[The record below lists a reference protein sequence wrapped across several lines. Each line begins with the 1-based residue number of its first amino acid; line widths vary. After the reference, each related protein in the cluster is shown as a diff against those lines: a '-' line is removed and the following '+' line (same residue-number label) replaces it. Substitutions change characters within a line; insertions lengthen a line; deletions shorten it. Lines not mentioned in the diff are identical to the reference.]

1 MNAEKQLMSS
11 ETEKVVPLRPAAPI
25 PPEAKSFEK
34 RWTKKVLEP
43 GFTLIPS
50 VLLRALVRL
59 QIGPNE
65 LSVLLQ
71 MIDHWWENDDMPFPS
86 KKRLGERIGVSEKT
100 IQRAVVRLE
109 TEGLIRRVAR
119 HNRLG
124 GQTSN
129 IYDLAPLVEK
139 LGPIA
144 DDMMKARE
152 EAKAARRS
160 PERPG
165 HRIRATAKKAG

>member
-1 MNAEKQLMSS
+1 MDD
-11 ETEKVVPLRPAAPI
+11 KVVPLRPAAVNT
-25 PPEAKSFEK
+25 EEMESKSFER

-50 VLLRALVRL
+50 ALLRALVRL
-59 QIGPNE
+59 HIGPIE

-71 MIDHWWENDDMPFPS
+71 MIDHWWENEDMPFPS

-100 IQRAVVRLE
+100 IQRAVARLE
-109 TEGLIRRVAR
+109 GEGLVRRAAR
-119 HNRLG
+119 HNRHG

-129 IYDLAPLVEK
+129 RYDLSPLVEK
-139 LGPIA
+139 LVPVA
-144 DDMMKARE
+144 EDMLKARE
-152 EAKAARRS
+152 EARATRRS

-165 HRIRATAKKAG
+165 HRVRAARKVKV

>member
-1 MNAEKQLMSS
+1 MSD
-11 ETEKVVPLRPAAPI
+11 TENVVPLRPTPTITA
-25 PPEAKSFEK
+25 EAKSIEK

-50 VLLRALVRL
+50 ALLRALVRL
-59 QIGPNE
+59 HIGPNE

-71 MIDHWWENDDMPFPS
+71 MIDHWWGNDEMPFPS
-86 KKRLGERIGVSEKT
+86 KKRLGERIGMSEKT
-100 IQRAVVRLE
+100 VQRAVRKLE
-109 TEGLIRRVAR
+109 TEGLIRRVPR

-144 DDMMKARE
+144 EDMTKARE
-152 EAKAARRS
+152 EAKATRRS

-165 HRIRATAKKAG
+165 HRIRAGKKQAG

>member
-1 MNAEKQLMSS
+1 MGE
-11 ETEKVVPLRPAAPI
+11 EKVVPLRPATASTEE
-25 PPEAKSFEK
+25 PESKSFER

-50 VLLRALVRL
+50 ALLRALVRL
-59 QIGPNE
+59 HIEPIE

-71 MIDHWWENDDMPFPS
+71 MIDHWWEDADMPFPS

-100 IQRAVVRLE
+100 IQRAVARLE
-109 TEGLIRRVAR
+109 KEGLICRTAR
-119 HNRLG
+119 HNRHG

-129 IYDLAPLVEK
+129 RYDLTPLVKK
-139 LGPIA
+139 LTPVA
-144 DDMMKARE
+144 EDMLKARE
-152 EAKAARRS
+152 EAKATRRS

-165 HRIRATAKKAG
+165 HRVRAARKVKA

>member
-1 MNAEKQLMSS
+1 M
-11 ETEKVVPLRPAAPI
+11 TENKVVELRPAAASADEPDGN
-25 PPEAKSFEK
+25 SFER

-43 GFTLIPS
+43 GFALIPS

-59 QIGPNE
+59 HIGPIE

-71 MIDHWWENDDMPFPS
+71 MIDHWWENEDMPFPS

-100 IQRAVVRLE
+100 IQRAVARLE
-109 TEGLIRRVAR
+109 GEGLIRRAAR
-119 HNRLG
+119 HNRHG

-129 IYDLAPLVEK
+129 LYDLTPLVEK
-139 LGPIA
+139 LTPVA
-144 DDMMKARE
+144 EDMLTARE
-152 EAKAARRS
+152 EARAARRS

-165 HRIRATAKKAG
+165 HRARARVKRKKA

>member
-1 MNAEKQLMSS
+1 MADDK
-11 ETEKVVPLRPAAPI
+11 KVVPLRPTPASA
-25 PPEAKSFEK
+25 EETEGKSFER

-50 VLLRALVRL
+50 ALLRALVRL
-59 QIGPNE
+59 HIGPNE

-109 TEGLIRRVAR
+109 TEGLIRRSAR
-119 HNRLG
+119 HNRHG

-129 IYDLAPLVEK
+129 LYDLTPLVEK
-139 LGPIA
+139 LVPVA
-144 DDMMKARE
+144 EDMLKARE

-165 HRIRATAKKAG
+165 HRIRAARKVKA

>member
-1 MNAEKQLMSS
+1 MNAEMQVIST

-34 RWTKKVLEP
+34 RWTKRCWNQVSPLSRP
-43 GFTLIPS
+43 YCC
-50 VLLRALVRL
+50 ALVRL

-109 TEGLIRRVAR
+109 TESLIRRVLR
-119 HNRLG
+119 HNRAG

-129 IYDLAPLVEK
+129 VYDMAPLVER

-144 DDMMKARE
+144 DDMMEARE

-165 HRIRATAKKAG
+165 HRIRATAKKAS